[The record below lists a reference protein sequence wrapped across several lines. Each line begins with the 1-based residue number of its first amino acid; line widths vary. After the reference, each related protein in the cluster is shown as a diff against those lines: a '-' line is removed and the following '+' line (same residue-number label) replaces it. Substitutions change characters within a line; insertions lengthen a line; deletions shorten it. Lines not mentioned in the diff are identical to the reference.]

1 MAEAAG
7 AALEYLV
14 SSSEYVV
21 TSSDPKRDE
30 PGKGHDGRQVRREGE
45 EGGEAKGKEGCLL
58 TLVTLNWKWS
68 AEGSKANRRALGSI
82 VGLWGNL
89 LGLLTTSKAS
99 TSDTKAQVCGAMSK
113 LGFRFS
119 LCALRRACVRACVAV
134 SALARQ

>member
-30 PGKGHDGRQVRREGE
+30 PGKGHGGRQVGE
-45 EGGEAKGKEGCLL
+45 EGAKGKEGGLL
-58 TLVTLNWKWS
+58 TLVTLSWKWS

-119 LCALRRACVRACVAV
+119 LCNKSRC
-134 SALARQ
+134 QGF